1 VQTFAVLRVARIISA
16 QIIIITVLWSRFAL
30 PALLV
35 TEVIS
40 AWVAIRANNWGED
53 TTVRGHTGIR
63 CAQVTIIT
71 SYRDILAF
79 TSGWVAKIRGAKV
92 VVVALDRAKHALAI
106 CRVAQVSGAQIAI
119 TTNHGR
125 EDAITSLRVAFVLS
139 A

>member
-1 VQTFAVLRVARIISA
+1 VQTFAVLRVARVISA
-16 QIIIITVLWSRFAL
+16 QITIITVLWSRFAL

-35 TEVIS
+35 TEIIS

-53 TTVRGHTGIR
+53 TAVRGHTGIR

-79 TSGWVAKIRGAKV
+79 TSHWVAKIRGAKV
-92 VVVALDRAKHALAI
+92 VVVALDRAKHAFAI
-106 CRVAQVSGAQIAI
+106 CRVAQVTGAQIAI
-119 TTNHGR
+119 TTNYGR
-125 EDAITSLRVAFVLS
+125 EDAITSLRVAFVLG